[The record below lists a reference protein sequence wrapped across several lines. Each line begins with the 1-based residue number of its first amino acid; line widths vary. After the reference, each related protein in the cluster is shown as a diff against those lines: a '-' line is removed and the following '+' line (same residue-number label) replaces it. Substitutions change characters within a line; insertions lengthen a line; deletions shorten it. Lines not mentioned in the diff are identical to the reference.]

1 MMKISDESYERV
13 ENILEDI
20 GYACEIEDDFEEWED
35 VARPSFETFL
45 DDLDTE
51 QFDMTCEAIKER
63 INSEYDNGNENY
75 AKGIRAAFVGYL
87 EERLDYLAVTDDE
100 DDPELRRYV
109 EVIQKRLDNA
119 KKMMLD

>member
-20 GYACEIEDDFEEWED
+20 GYACEVEDEFEEWED

-51 QFDMTCEAIKER
+51 QFDMTCEAIIER
-63 INSEYDNGNENY
+63 INDEDNENY

-100 DDPELRRYV
+100 DDPELLRYV
-109 EVIQKRLDNA
+109 EVIRKRLDNA
-119 KKMMLD
+119 KKTMLD